1 MAKQELIRAED
12 YDDRMESLSKG
23 EKAVRI
29 PRQLNRAE
37 VVATF
42 LESFEQIGGVPRM
55 ALWADEHP
63 TEFYR
68 LYAKLLPSQATAQ
81 IGDKDEMVIRHVLP
95 RSALDD

>member
-1 MAKQELIRAED
+1 MAKQELITAED
-12 YDDRMESLSKG
+12 YDERMG
-23 EKAVRI
+23 IVAGTVTAI

-37 VVATF
+37 VVAAF
-42 LESFEQIGGVPRM
+42 QDSFDMIGGVPRM
-55 ALWADEHP
+55 ALWAEEHP

-68 LYAKLLPSQATAQ
+68 LYAKLLPSSAAQQ